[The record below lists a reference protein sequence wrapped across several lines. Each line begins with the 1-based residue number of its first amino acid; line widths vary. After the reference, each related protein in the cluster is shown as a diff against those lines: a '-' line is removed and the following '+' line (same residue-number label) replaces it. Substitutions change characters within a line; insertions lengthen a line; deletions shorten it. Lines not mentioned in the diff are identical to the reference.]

1 MQKATKHTV
10 ENKIYVDPG
19 KFMENTLENAK
30 FITNLAKHVDAKT
43 QTEIGPIFSIIR
55 VLSINQVL

>member
-1 MQKATKHTV
+1 MV

-43 QTEIGPIFSIIR
+43 QTEIGPNFR
-55 VLSINQVL
+55 VLSINYVL